1 MKVVVFTILCLLFT
15 VSGNLVVAQDISPD
29 KQCKILI
36 KKRQGKFKRSVSR
49 RPRVKKIRNDKPF
62 KMAETESA
70 VASAPVKKS
79 KKSAK
84 KATEEVGLAGANVI
98 IFNSMQMPS
107 DDEMADIRSEVTEL
121 IANKKDGAPL
131 KLDPLLFKDNNGQ
144 LEITNMRP
152 FLMAV
157 EFGRQGRIII
167 IDGHLGSPQ
176 SSNDRMERVKQLMV
190 NMGVEESLLSITGN
204 RPLASN
210 DAVPRIDFTV
220 F

>member
-1 MKVVVFTILCLLFT
+1 
-15 VSGNLVVAQDISPD
+15 
-29 KQCKILI
+29 
-36 KKRQGKFKRSVSR
+36 
-49 RPRVKKIRNDKPF
+49 
-62 KMAETESA
+62 MAETESS
-70 VASAPVKKS
+70 VVSAPTKKKVKQQKS
-79 KKSAK
+79 TT
-84 KATEEVGLAGANVI
+84 TEAGLAGTNVI

-107 DDEMADIRSEVTEL
+107 DDEMEDIRSEVTEM

-167 IDGHLGSPQ
+167 IDGHLGSAEA
-176 SSNDRMERVKQLMV
+176 SAERMERVKSLMV
-190 NMGVEESLLSITGN
+190 NMGVDETLLSITGN
-204 RPLASN
+204 QPLASN
-210 DAVPRIDFTV
+210 TSAPRIDFTV